1 MNPGYATA
9 HQWYSHLLVYQGRH
23 PQALAE
29 VQRTLELDPLSLVMN
44 SNGAFVYFW
53 ARRYDQAIECVH
65 RALELDQH
73 FAPPYLCLG
82 LALGKKG
89 RHQEAL
95 EALRKAVPLS
105 GNGPRYVAGL
115 GHGYGVAG
123 EAEQAQALLAE
134 LEKLSKQRYVSAY
147 DFAVIH
153 AGLGEEDKVF
163 ASLQDAYVEHST
175 WLALVSA
182 DSRFDPFH
190 TDPRFPQLLTRLG
203 LAPPSLAR

>member
-1 MNPGYATA
+1 
-9 HQWYSHLLVYQGRH
+9 
-23 PQALAE
+23 
-29 VQRTLELDPLSLVMN
+29 MN
-44 SNGAFVYFW
+44 SNGAFLYLW
-53 ARRYDQAIECVH
+53 ARQYDEAIECAH

-82 LALGKKG
+82 LALAKKG
-89 RHQEAL
+89 RYQEAL

-105 GNGPRYVAGL
+105 GNGPRYLAGL
-115 GHGYGVAG
+115 GHGYAVAG
-123 EAEQAQALLAE
+123 EVEQARALLAE

-163 ASLQDAYVEHST
+163 AWLQDAYEERST

-182 DSRFDPFH
+182 DSRFDAFH
-190 TDPRFPQLLTRLG
+190 SDPRFPQLLTRLG
-203 LAPPSLAR
+203 LTPPSLAK